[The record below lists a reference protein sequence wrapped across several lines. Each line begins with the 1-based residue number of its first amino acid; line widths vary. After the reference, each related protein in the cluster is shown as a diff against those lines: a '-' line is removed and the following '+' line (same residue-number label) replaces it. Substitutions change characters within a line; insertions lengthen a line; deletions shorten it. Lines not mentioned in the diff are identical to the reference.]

1 MRGQNWIC
9 INYKALDFLY
19 SKVKENMQENISKAS
34 AQAPGPQI
42 KAIKAQEGPDS
53 AGGIPLNFL
62 CGMPMKDYMGRSKH

>member
-1 MRGQNWIC
+1 
-9 INYKALDFLY
+9 
-19 SKVKENMQENISKAS
+19 MQENISKAS

-62 CGMPMKDYMGRSKH
+62 CGMSMKDYMGRSKH